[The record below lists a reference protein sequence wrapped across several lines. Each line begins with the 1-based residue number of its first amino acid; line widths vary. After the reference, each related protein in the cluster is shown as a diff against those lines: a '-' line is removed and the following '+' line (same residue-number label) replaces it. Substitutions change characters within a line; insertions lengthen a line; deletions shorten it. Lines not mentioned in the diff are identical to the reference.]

1 LYCLDA
7 EHVTQS
13 ELCGP
18 VQVPQSEWQATHD
31 EPNSKKPSLH
41 VEIQVDSWRMGV
53 LPALAHDVQLVDD
66 PRHVWQVALQFRHTL
81 APSESALR

>member
-1 LYCLDA
+1 
-7 EHVTQS
+7 
-13 ELCGP
+13 
-18 VQVPQSEWQATHD
+18 
-31 EPNSKKPSLH
+31 